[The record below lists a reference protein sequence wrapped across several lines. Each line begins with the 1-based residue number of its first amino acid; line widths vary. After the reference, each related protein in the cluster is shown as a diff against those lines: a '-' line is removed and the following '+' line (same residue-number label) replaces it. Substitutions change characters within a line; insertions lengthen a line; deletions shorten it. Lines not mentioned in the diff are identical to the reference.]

1 MKSNRNN
8 NYSTDNCSKL
18 TSYLATRLA
27 HNTLDKEKPKYSREY
42 FTVSILLIVKSFM
55 KNLLMTKSSDCK
67 SDLFKGHAS
76 QDRIKVLVF
85 IISIYLTYINRTVHQ
100 PSTGPAVK
108 L

>member
-76 QDRIKVLVF
+76 RPYQSTGIYY
-85 IISIYLTYINRTVHQ
+85 IYLSNVY
-100 PSTGPAVK
+100 
-108 L
+108 

>member
-1 MKSNRNN
+1 VTAN
-8 NYSTDNCSKL
+8 L
-18 TSYLATRLA
+18 TCLKD
-27 HNTLDKEKPKYSREY
+27 TL
-42 FTVSILLIVKSFM
+42 
-55 KNLLMTKSSDCK
+55 
-67 SDLFKGHAS
+67 